1 MTDRVKLAKD
11 EPTAGVS
18 AGSEEP
24 QPGPQQPDVNAYDF
38 SGFRAKLKSKA
49 RAKRDKAEPVLK
61 EPSLAAVAELQMPPA
76 AKSDSPATALPPE
89 PSLEAPRPAA
99 ESAAEIAPAEV
110 AGDGPHEVVGAES
123 AVAPEEDPL
132 GECLAFLTKLYG
144 RPYTPEQ
151 LQAGMALSQGRLTV
165 DSLIAAAERVG
176 MAANPDRCALKAIPR
191 LALPAILE
199 LKDGR
204 ACVLMRFGKRGRA
217 EVFEPRAGEGTR
229 VISLKEIEALYTGIA
244 IYARPKFH
252 FDERAHT
259 LEIPQPKSWFWA
271 GIRQNW
277 WIYGHAVVATVVV
290 NILALASPLFIM
302 TVYDRVVPNTVM
314 ETLYVLALG
323 VATVAVFDFLFRTI
337 RGYLIDVAGKR
348 LDVRLG
354 NRIFEHVLNL
364 QMEVRPRSAGTLAS
378 TLREFDTLREF
389 MGSATVTTFGDIP
402 FIVLFIGVVWMIG
415 GPVAYVPMIAV
426 PIVIVVG
433 LLIQVPLKAVALR
446 AMRESTQK
454 NALLF
459 EVLNGIETIKAIRAE
474 GWAQRHW
481 EHFVA
486 LTAISSM
493 KMKMLTM
500 AATHFTMASTL
511 MVTVGIVVVGVWE
524 IDAGNMTSGA
534 LVACVLLSARVM
546 APLGQVAALLVRYDQ
561 TKLAFNALHQLM
573 KAPEER
579 PPEKKLVHKP
589 HLDGAIEFKEVTFTY
604 PGEDVPAVNGLSF
617 RIAAGERVA
626 VLGRIGSGKS
636 TILKLI
642 QNLYRP
648 NHGYVRVDDL
658 DSRHI
663 ELSDLRRAIGYVP
676 QDTILFHGT
685 VRDNLTQGAPH
696 ASDEQVMRAAE
707 LSGLTELIR
716 LSTKGLDHEVG
727 ERGAFLSGGQRQ
739 MITVARALV
748 LQPSVL
754 LMDEP
759 TSNMD
764 NFAERQFV
772 ENMKKW
778 LDGRTLVMVTHRAS
792 MLALVDRIILL
803 DKGKIVADGPKDEVM
818 GLLAASKV
826 RSA

>member
-18 AGSEEP
+18 AASEEP
-24 QPGPQQPDVNAYDF
+24 QPGPQQADVKSYDF

-61 EPSLAAVAELQMPPA
+61 EPSLAAVAELQMPAA

-110 AGDGPHEVVGAES
+110 AGDGPNEVVGAES

-132 GECLAFLTKLYG
+132 GECLVFLTKLYG

-176 MAANPDRCALKAIPR
+176 MAANSDRCALKAIPR

-204 ACVLMRFGKRGRA
+204 ACVLMRFGKRGRG

-229 VISLKEIEALYTGIA
+229 MISLKEIEALYTGTA
-244 IYARPKFH
+244 IYVRPKFH

-259 LEIPQPKSWFWA
+259 LEIPEPKSWFWA

-290 NILALASPLFIM
+290 NLLALASPLFIM

-389 MGSATVTTFGDIP
+389 MGSATVTTFGDMP
-402 FIVLFIGVVWMIG
+402 FIVLFIGVVYLIG

-474 GWAQRHW
+474 GWAQRQW

-500 AATHFTMASTL
+500 AATHFTMAATL

-648 NHGYVRVDDL
+648 NDGYVRVDDL

-676 QDTILFHGT
+676 QDTVLFHGT
-685 VRDNLTQGAPH
+685 VRENLTQGAPH

>member
-1 MTDRVKLAKD
+1 MTDGVKLAKD
-11 EPTAGVS
+11 EPPAAVS
-18 AGSEEP
+18 AASEEP
-24 QPGPQQPDVNAYDF
+24 QPGAQQADVKAYDF

-49 RAKRDKAEPVLK
+49 RAKRGKVEPVLK
-61 EPSLAAVAELQMPPA
+61 EPSLAAAAELQMPSA
-76 AKSDSPATALPPE
+76 AKSEATALPPE
-89 PSLEAPRPAA
+89 PSLGAPRPAA

-110 AGDGPHEVVGAES
+110 SGDGAHDVVEAD
-123 AVAPEEDPL
+123 AKVAPEEDPL
-132 GECLAFLTKLYG
+132 GECLVFLTKLYG

-151 LQAGMALSQGRLTV
+151 LQAGMALSQGRRTV

-176 MAANPDRCALKAIPR
+176 MAANADRCALKAIPR

-217 EVFEPRAGEGTR
+217 EVFEPRAGEGTQ
-229 VISLKEIEALYTGIA
+229 VISLKEIDSLYTGTA
-244 IYARPKFH
+244 IYVRPKFH

-402 FIVLFIGVVWMIG
+402 FIVLFIGVVYLIG
-415 GPVAYVPMIAV
+415 GPVAYVPMVAV

-474 GWAQRHW
+474 GWAQRQW

-493 KMKMLTM
+493 KLKMLTM

-511 MVTVGIVVVGVWE
+511 LVTVGIVVVGVWE

-589 HLDGAIEFKEVTFTY
+589 HLNGAIEFKEVSFTY

-617 RIAAGERVA
+617 QIAAGEHVA

-648 NHGYVRVDDL
+648 TDGYVRVDDL

-663 ELSDLRRAIGYVP
+663 ELSDLRRAMGYVP
-676 QDTILFHGT
+676 QDTVLFHGT
-685 VRDNLTQGAPH
+685 VRENLTQGAPH

-748 LQPSVL
+748 LAPPIL

-764 NFAERQFV
+764 NFAERIFV
-772 ENMKKW
+772 ENMK
-778 LDGRTLVMVTHRAS
+778 
-792 MLALVDRIILL
+792 
-803 DKGKIVADGPKDEVM
+803 
-818 GLLAASKV
+818 
-826 RSA
+826 